1 MRVLDLQAY
10 KQSSCDSQCR
20 YDYII
25 QINVAERSEIIV
37 STNFVVMVEVTT
49 EGQDDYADD
58 GVEDTTAN
66 RQSERV
72 RVVSPHDDAR

>member
-1 MRVLDLQAY
+1 
-10 KQSSCDSQCR
+10 
-20 YDYII
+20 
-25 QINVAERSEIIV
+25 
-37 STNFVVMVEVTT
+37 VMVEVTT